1 MANTIYILADGS
13 RWWWRFSPS
22 KHLLPRE
29 AVCAMSWVFDVDVY
43 LSQSVNKTICT
54 ADKKQISDLVTVNPI
69 IFRLVLHHSCRKFKN
84 TLKKIIFLTPVGTI
98 CWNIDPVENTRPSV
112 LQESSKPQ
120 SIIWHWL
127 RPFNRRAKLYEKHF
141 GSSWQDWMQ
150 VIQSMSYE
158 ER

>member
-22 KHLLPRE
+22 KNLLPRE

-69 IFRLVLHHSCRKFKN
+69 IF
-84 TLKKIIFLTPVGTI
+84 
-98 CWNIDPVENTRPSV
+98 
-112 LQESSKPQ
+112 
-120 SIIWHWL
+120 
-127 RPFNRRAKLYEKHF
+127 
-141 GSSWQDWMQ
+141 
-150 VIQSMSYE
+150 
-158 ER
+158 